1 MAYISHPQYCHTM
14 INNKSFNRVLA
25 ESLFNLAKQKE
36 SAVSGTPGSETQI
49 FDLIEGTSS
58 STNQGTV
65 IPEAQSITAPGDT
78 ALFTL
83 NGTPVRDDLIDV
95 WVNDVL
101 QHPEEIYST
110 TGDTIQFFEI
120 PPLGTDIYIKFRQY
134 IIKRL
139 ILKPLTQEIT

>member
-1 MAYISHPQYCHTM
+1 M

-25 ESLFNLAKQKE
+25 ESLFNLAKQKQNQ
-36 SAVSGTPGSETQI
+36 VSTTPGQETTL

-58 STNQGTV
+58 STNERSV
-65 IPEAQSITAPGDT
+65 IPEAQAIIAPGDT

-83 NGTPVRDDLIDV
+83 NGTPTRDDLIDV

-101 QHPEEIYST
+101 QHPEEVYETID
-110 TGDTIQFFEI
+110 DTIMFFEI
-120 PPLGTDIYIKFRQY
+120 PPQGTDIYIKFRQY

-139 ILKPLTQEIT
+139 ISEKKLTRR

>member
-1 MAYISHPQYCHTM
+1 M

-25 ESLFNLAKQKE
+25 ESLFNLAKQKQDE
-36 SAVSGTPGSETQI
+36 VSATPGQETQI

-58 STNQGTV
+58 STNEDTI
-65 IPEAQSITAPGDT
+65 IPEAQSIIAPGNT

-101 QHPEEIYST
+101 QHPEEIYET
-110 TGDTIQFFEI
+110 IGNTIQFFEI
-120 PPLGTDIYIKFRQY
+120 PPQGTDIYIKFR
-134 IIKRL
+134 
-139 ILKPLTQEIT
+139 

>member
-1 MAYISHPQYCHTM
+1 M

-25 ESLFNLAKQKE
+25 ESLFNLAKSKQQEVE
-36 SAVSGTPGSETQI
+36 STPGQETI
-49 FDLIEGTSS
+49 LFDLIEGTSS
-58 STNQGTV
+58 STSGRTV

-83 NGTPVRDDLIDV
+83 NGTPSRDDLIDV

-101 QHPEEIYST
+101 QHPEEIYAT
-110 TGDTIQFFEI
+110 IDNTIQFFEI

-139 ILKPLTQEIT
+139 IIFRKN

>member
-1 MAYISHPQYCHTM
+1 M

-25 ESLFNLAKQKE
+25 ESLFNLAKQKQDQV
-36 SAVSGTPGSETQI
+36 SATPGQETQI

-58 STNQGTV
+58 STNKDTI
-65 IPEAQSITAPGDT
+65 IPEAQAFIAPGDT

-101 QHPEEIYST
+101 QHPEEVYETI
-110 TGDTIQFFEI
+110 GNTIQFFEI
-120 PPLGTDIYIKFRQY
+120 PPQGTDIYIKFRQY

-139 ILKPLTQEIT
+139 IISSNPITLTQEIT

>member
-1 MAYISHPQYCHTM
+1 M

-25 ESLFNLAKQKE
+25 ESLFNLAKQKQDE
-36 SAVSGTPGSETQI
+36 VSSTPGQETAL
-49 FDLIEGTSS
+49 FDYIEGTSS
-58 STNQGTV
+58 STNDRTV
-65 IPEAQSITAPGDT
+65 IPEAQSIIAPGDT

-83 NGTPVRDDLIDV
+83 NGSPSRDDLIDV

-110 TGDTIQFFEI
+110 AGDTIQFFEI

>member
-1 MAYISHPQYCHTM
+1 M

-25 ESLFNLAKQKE
+25 ESLFNLAKQKQDQ
-36 SAVSGTPGSETQI
+36 VSTTPGQETTL

-58 STNQGTV
+58 STNERSV
-65 IPEAQSITAPGDT
+65 IPEAQAIIAPGDT

-83 NGTPVRDDLIDV
+83 NGTPTRDDLIDV

-101 QHPEEIYST
+101 QHPEEVYETID
-110 TGDTIQFFEI
+110 DTIMFFEI
-120 PPLGTDIYIKFRQY
+120 PPQGTDIYIKFRQY

-139 ILKPLTQEIT
+139 ISEKTNQEIT

>member
-1 MAYISHPQYCHTM
+1 M

-25 ESLFNLAKQKE
+25 ESLFNLAKQKQDE
-36 SAVSGTPGSETQI
+36 VSATPGQETQI

-58 STNQGTV
+58 STNEDTI
-65 IPEAQSITAPGDT
+65 IPEAQSIIAPGNT

-83 NGTPVRDDLIDV
+83 NGTPARDDLIDV

-101 QHPEEIYST
+101 QHPEEIYET
-110 TGDTIQFFEI
+110 IGNTIQFFEI
-120 PPLGTDIYIKFRQY
+120 PPQGTDIYIKFRQY

-139 ILKPLTQEIT
+139 IISSNPITLTQEIT